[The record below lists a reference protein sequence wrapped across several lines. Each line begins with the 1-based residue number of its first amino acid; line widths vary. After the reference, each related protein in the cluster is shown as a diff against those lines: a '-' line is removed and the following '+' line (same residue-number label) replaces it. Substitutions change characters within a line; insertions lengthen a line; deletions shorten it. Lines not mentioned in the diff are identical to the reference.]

1 MKFKMPPTCE
11 KPTFGTVKRVNAI
24 VNRWIVRNV
33 PLEKLDIKKD
43 AKKEVEKLIRSD
55 MNLRASFCDMMQEM
69 ESRRMVMLG
78 KNITEAE
85 AAKLEDLLPYDE
97 YEAMLDEIKQILNI
111 ETVEDFLDKL
121 KKSTSTRPEEPMME
135 TT

>member
-1 MKFKMPPTCE
+1 
-11 KPTFGTVKRVNAI
+11 
-24 VNRWIVRNV
+24 
-33 PLEKLDIKKD
+33 
-43 AKKEVEKLIRSD
+43 

-85 AAKLEDLLPYDE
+85 AEAAKLEDLLLYDE
-97 YEAMLDEIKQILNI
+97 YEAMLDEIKQTLNI

-121 KKSTSTRPEEPMME
+121 KKGTSTRPEEPTME